1 MPKTAPKKA
10 SKRPAASKPKRR
22 SSRPIP
28 WRGILWLFTVV
39 NIIVGV
45 WWSPITAVR
54 HVRVTGVPSFDQPRV
69 AQLLEKLKNVPCIRV
84 NPRNTESLVL
94 ELPESK
100 TADLTRNPFGSARLD
115 VSYRE
120 PIARKFND
128 DHLGFS
134 ADGVFFAASAIPADL
149 PTIKMPVEEPEFS
162 LGFGNSMLGS
172 RLAELCIRARQM
184 RPSANLR
191 IDLSA
196 DGAVCLNIDRGQVR
210 LGSTD
215 DLDRKMQVLSDR
227 LEKTPLELSQFSYL
241 DLTSPEDPAGM
252 LPSGQKKL

>member
-1 MPKTAPKKA
+1 MPKAAPKKG
-10 SKRPAASKPKRR
+10 SKRPPASRTKRR

-28 WRGILWLFTVV
+28 WRGILWLLTVV

-45 WWSPITAVR
+45 WWSPVTAVR

-69 AQLLEKLKNVPCIRV
+69 ARLLEKLNAVPCIRV

-100 TADLTRNPFGSARLD
+100 AADLTRNPFGSARLD
-115 VSYRE
+115 VSYRQ

-128 DHLGFS
+128 DHLGLS
-134 ADGVFFAASAIPADL
+134 ADGVFYVADAIPADL
-149 PTIKMPVEEPEFS
+149 PTIKLPVDEPEFS
-162 LGFGNSMLGS
+162 MGFGNSMLGS
-172 RLAELCIRARQM
+172 RLAELCIKAREM
-184 RPSANLR
+184 RPAANLR

-196 DGAVCLNIDRGQVR
+196 DGTVCLNIDTGQVR

-215 DLDRKMQVLSDR
+215 DLDRKMQVLTDR
-227 LEKTPLELSQFSYL
+227 LEKNPLELSQFLYL

-252 LPSGQKKL
+252 LSSGQKKL